1 MAAGI
6 RGGQDFDRR
15 IAMNQKTARL
25 LRKYSL
31 AKNVPL
37 KEQKKR
43 WVAMDPRTRGAM
55 RKAIKQEVEQA

>member
-1 MAAGI
+1 
-6 RGGQDFDRR
+6 
-15 IAMNQKTARL
+15 MNQKTARL

-31 AKNVPL
+31 TKKVPL

-55 RKAIKQEVEQA
+55 RNAIKQEVGQH